1 MSNSKQKQKQKEYK
15 MSKAKKDS
23 AQHKAWKTMKRNE
36 NKREQLKEILDN
48 SKRKAVNIHET
59 EDSYIAIIKK

>member
-1 MSNSKQKQKQKEYK
+1 